1 VDRTAVFSTDR
12 KFRYLLS
19 RKWGVG
25 PILAFVGLN
34 PSTANEQTD
43 DPTVRRC
50 VAFARAWG
58 YSAVHVVNL
67 FAIVSADPSV
77 LRKPDCI
84 GPDNDQYL
92 ARLAVHGDKVI
103 AAWGNHGAD
112 YFDRVSTVRHILN
125 NFRDLYCF
133 SKNKTGQPI
142 HPLYVR
148 MVPEGSLSIYSPVID
163 HKGGQDDQVHRMP
176 VPQA

>member
-1 VDRTAVFSTDR
+1 MAEEMDRRAVFSADR

-19 RKWGVG
+19 RKWDEG

-50 VAFARAWG
+50 IAFAKAWG
-58 YSAVHVVNL
+58 YGAVHVVNL
-67 FAIVSADPSV
+67 FALVSSEPAILFTAPC
-77 LRKPDCI
+77 RI

-92 ARLAVHGDKVI
+92 ARLAAHGDKVI

-112 YFDRVSTVRHILN
+112 YKDRVAAVLDILTN
-125 NFRDLYCF
+125 CRDVYCL

-148 MVPEGSLSIYSPVID
+148 MVPESSLSIYSLMRN
-163 HKGGQDDQVHRMP
+163 HKGG
-176 VPQA
+176 